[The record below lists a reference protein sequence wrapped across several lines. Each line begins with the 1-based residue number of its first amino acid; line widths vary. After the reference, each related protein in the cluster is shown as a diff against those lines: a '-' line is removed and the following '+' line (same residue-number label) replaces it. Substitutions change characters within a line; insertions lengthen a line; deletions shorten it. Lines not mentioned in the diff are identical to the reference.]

1 MNFVEFMQSKAR
13 GGPTAD
19 IRERW
24 ENRVVALGLTG
35 AAGARAYLDR
45 FGGRIG
51 IQKLVRFAKLA
62 AEKGDPAFAGVMWA
76 TAYEKETGRTAA
88 LRTDDD
94 VITAPATPIEVA
106 PLPPFSPGTVP
117 TMQPQDTKENA
128 EYFIERD
135 EYWAQPK
142 IDGMRMLAF
151 IKSSGEIV
159 GQRRTLTVHRGFTE
173 AGAAIGEALQ
183 ELGRLRGDF
192 ILDGEVY
199 YESNT
204 GSEHRTAPQALTG
217 SDPEHDAKAQGMYA
231 IFDCLY
237 YAGEDITD
245 KPFSE
250 RGPLAVEVYE
260 FLAELTSENAMVLDS
275 PYFRYVPIAKTK
287 ADKKR
292 MYDGQRA
299 AGREGIV
306 FRKHASPYIAGKKK
320 TAFRIKFVED
330 VVTQV
335 IGLTPSPAGRAFGS
349 LETEFGNVSSGLS
362 NADIEDLAV
371 RWENREFMGD
381 IMIEVT
387 TQGFTENGKFWHPR
401 VKRILPNE

>member
-1 MNFVEFMQSKAR
+1 MNLQEFILSKAR

-24 ENRVVALGLTG
+24 DNRVIALGLNGYDG
-35 AAGARAYLDR
+35 ASQYLSQ

-51 IQKLVRFAKLA
+51 VQKCVRFAKLA
-62 AEKGDPAFAGVMWA
+62 QEKGDYGFANRMWEKAYHIETGQVA
-76 TAYEKETGRTAA
+76 TAVNENGPVP
-88 LRTDDD
+88 DPD
-94 VITAPATPIEVA
+94 PVA

-117 TMQPQDTKENA
+117 TMQPQDTDNEA

-135 EYWAQPK
+135 EFWAQPK
-142 IDGMRMLAF
+142 IDGMRMLMF
-151 IKSSGEIV
+151 VKSNGEIE
-159 GQRRTLTVHRGFTE
+159 GQRRSLAVHRGFQGSPE
-173 AGAAIGEALQ
+173 VGEALQ
-183 ELGRLRGDF
+183 ELGRLHGDF

-217 SDPEHDAKAQGMYA
+217 SDPEHDAAAQGMYA

-250 RGPLAVEVYE
+250 RGPLAIEIYE
-260 FLAELTSENAMVLDS
+260 FLAELTSDSKVVLDS

-306 FRKHASPYIAGKKK
+306 FRKHASPYVAGKRK

-330 VVTQV
+330 VITQV

-401 VKRILPNE
+401 VKRILPSE